1 MKITI
6 FGSCRQVIGEEFIV
20 SKIQEE
26 LTYPHYSKE
35 IIQAIE
41 FCKSISNIPENITR
55 YIFRTGILKKKTL
68 SSNDFLDDF
77 NTTDLFII
85 EIASIICY
93 KYKNYYAHHILES
106 ETNYTND
113 IQKYNLTDIEIEED
127 IIKIKNL
134 LSPKK
139 FIICS
144 HIYTRTHGKRYEL
157 VQLLKKICLKYSIP
171 FFDPIEELNGENLN
185 LILNLNET
193 VLAHFTSM
201 GNDIIKK
208 KYTEF
213 INNLFMS

>member
-6 FGSCRQVIGEEFIV
+6 FGSCRQVIDQDFIV
-20 SKIQEE
+20 SKIQGE

-41 FCKSISNIPENITR
+41 FCKGISNIPEDITR

-77 NTTDLFII
+77 NTTDLFIV

-93 KYKNYYAHHILES
+93 KYKDYYAHHILET
-106 ETNYTND
+106 ETNN
-113 IQKYNLTDIEIEED
+113 IQKYNLTDYEIEED

-139 FIICS
+139 LIICS

-171 FFDPIEELNGENLN
+171 FFDPIEQLSEENLN
-185 LILNLNET
+185 LILNLNEP
-193 VLAHFTSM
+193 VLAHFTSV

-213 INNLFMS
+213 INNLFMC